1 MSVIDNKSFPI
12 EQIKSIKELE
22 MLDNLYILRERFNT
36 ILENLQ
42 TLISNDTVID
52 NAIQK
57 TYSNLNEDLVK
68 LSDNLEQDT
77 NTKLNELI
85 EKYNK
90 EIELIKQSIEKNNNT
105 SSDNLQ
111 NHVGNLDIHVSLSEK
126 DKYLDKYTKA
136 EIDNLFSSLESNTDW
151 KESVNTHSDLNTTYP
166 TPEDG
171 WTVNVKDTNITYRYS
186 GNEWIAISANA
197 IPKATEELDGLLT
210 KEDKTKINNMYETI
224 TTGLNNVDNTSD
236 INKPVSKLQQS
247 ALDLKLDKTGD
258 TKNTTVTFSQSPN
271 RVNINTGEST
281 ATLFGKIQK
290 WLSDLKS
297 VAFSG
302 SYTDLS
308 NKPTS
313 LPANGGNAD
322 TIGGKQVSY
331 FLPASASC
339 NKNWNWS
346 GQSGQPNWLW
356 GGNDANNMYVY
367 NPLNFNVNY
376 ANSAGSAGKV
386 GNLTEG
392 NICRYDLNI
401 DINNTQYPYPYMIDV
416 TQNNSAPS
424 TDWWHII
431 YVPHRNYGGG
441 YGCQLAIS
449 FHGKS
454 DLYVRSARGTSW
466 GAWTKANLTVDERN
480 KLAGIAINAN
490 NYVHPNDINTRHV
503 TDVQINNWN
512 NKLDVSN
519 SIKYIHTGILSIE
532 DLNNSN
538 FSYPYET
545 QILTASPIGLPVLN
559 AHLKYF
565 RHPHGDGA
573 GCQIAYPLA
582 DNPNMWIRTSWCCT
596 GGAYGDWLPWYKV
609 VLTDYLY
616 EGDIAIGIGALKD
629 FKPSHYRYIY
639 NNIAIGG
646 NALGHLIIS
655 CRNNIA
661 IGTDALR
668 YNTSGA
674 GNTTVNNSV
683 GIGNNTRVSG
693 DNQVQI
699 GSSGQTVY
707 GSSTY
712 NVRSD
717 ARDKADIQ
725 DLTYN
730 AYEFISKL
738 KPRNFRWDKRD
749 FYEKDDILS
758 VEEYERLDKDTK
770 KNCTKI
776 ILNEDE
782 FNSLEENEVFKG
794 ILMLNKEVKEKFTK
808 ENSDS
813 PNYIAYQHHYQYKSD
828 GSKKGKR
835 FHNGFIAQEVKQVMD
850 EMGFDFAGFQ
860 DHSFNGGCDVYTL
873 GYEQFIAPM
882 VSTIQTMMKKIEV
895 LEQKLNSK

>member
-57 TYSNLNEDLVK
+57 TYSNLNEDLAK
-68 LSDNLEQDT
+68 LSNNLEQDT

-90 EIELIKQSIEKNNNT
+90 EIEIIKQSIEENNNT

-151 KESVNTHSDLNTTYP
+151 KESVNTHSDLNITYP

-258 TKNTTVTFSQSPN
+258 TKNTTVTFSQSLN

-346 GQSGQPNWLW
+346 GQNGQPNWLW

-376 ANSAGSAGKV
+376 ANSAGKV
-386 GNLTEG
+386 GNLAEG

-441 YGCQLAIS
+441 YGCQLAIPFYGS
-449 FHGKS
+449 NT
-454 DLYVRSARGTSW
+454 LCVRSANGTNW
-466 GAWTKANLTVDERN
+466 GAWARANDN
-480 KLAGIAINAN
+480 GNAN
-490 NYVHPNDINTRHV
+490 YAKYCDFGRNIPVGNNVALGNYS
-503 TDVQINNWN
+503 
-512 NKLDVSN
+512 L
-519 SIKYIHTGILSIE
+519 
-532 DLNNSN
+532 
-538 FSYPYET
+538 
-545 QILTASPIGLPVLN
+545 ASAV
-559 AHLKYF
+559 
-565 RHPHGDGA
+565 A
-573 GCQIAYPLA
+573 GC
-582 DNPNMWIRTSWCCT
+582 DCNT
-596 GGAYGDWLPWYKV
+596 
-609 VLTDYLY
+609 
-616 EGDIAIGIGALKD
+616 AIGFYSMFSCTTGKWNVAIGVSSLKSITD
-629 FKPSHYRYIY
+629 GCD
-639 NNIAIGG
+639 NIAIG
-646 NALGHLIIS
+646 LGSLEHLKGGYK
-655 CRNNIA
+655 NIA
-661 IGTDALR
+661 IGTNSLR
-668 YNTSGA
+668 YNLSGEKIENL
-674 GNTTVNNSV
+674 GNCTA
-683 GIGNNTRVSG
+683 IGYTATVSG
-693 DNQVQI
+693 NNQVQI

-770 KNCTKI
+770 KKCTKI

-860 DHSFNGGCDVYTL
+860 DHSVNGGCDVYTL
-873 GYEQFIAPM
+873 GYEQFIAPI

>member
-57 TYSNLNEDLVK
+57 TYSNLNEDLAK
-68 LSDNLEQDT
+68 LSNNLEQDT

-90 EIELIKQSIEKNNNT
+90 EIKIIKQSIEENNNT

-236 INKPVSKLQQS
+236 VEKPVSKLQQS

-258 TKNTTVTFSQSPN
+258 TKNTTVTFSQSLN

-346 GQSGQPNWLW
+346 GQSGQPSWLW

-367 NPLNFNVNY
+367 NPSNFSVNY

-386 GNLTEG
+386 GNLAEG

-454 DLYVRSARGTSW
+454 DLYVRSAGGTSW
-466 GAWTKANLTVDERN
+466 GAWTRAND
-480 KLAGIAINAN
+480 GGNAN
-490 NYVHPNDINTRHV
+490 YAKYCDFGRNIPVGNNVALGNYS
-503 TDVQINNWN
+503 
-512 NKLDVSN
+512 L
-519 SIKYIHTGILSIE
+519 
-532 DLNNSN
+532 
-538 FSYPYET
+538 
-545 QILTASPIGLPVLN
+545 ASAV
-559 AHLKYF
+559 
-565 RHPHGDGA
+565 A
-573 GCQIAYPLA
+573 GC
-582 DNPNMWIRTSWCCT
+582 DCNT
-596 GGAYGDWLPWYKV
+596 
-609 VLTDYLY
+609 
-616 EGDIAIGIGALKD
+616 AIGFYSMFSCTTGKWNVAIGVSSLKSITD
-629 FKPSHYRYIY
+629 GCD
-639 NNIAIGG
+639 NIAIG
-646 NALGHLIIS
+646 LGSLEHLKGGYK
-655 CRNNIA
+655 NIA
-661 IGTDALR
+661 IGTNSLR
-668 YNTSGA
+668 YNLSGEKIENLGTCTA
-674 GNTTVNNSV
+674 
-683 GIGNNTRVSG
+683 IGYTATVSG
-693 DNQVQI
+693 NNQVQI
-699 GSSGQTVY
+699 GSLGQTVY

-770 KNCTKI
+770 KKCTKI

-860 DHSFNGGCDVYTL
+860 DHSVNGGCDVYTL

>member
-42 TLISNDTVID
+42 TLIANDTVID

-57 TYSNLNEDLVK
+57 TYSNLNEDLAK
-68 LSDNLEQDT
+68 LSNNLEQDT

-90 EIELIKQSIEKNNNT
+90 EIEVIKQSIEENNNT

-236 INKPVSKLQQS
+236 VAKPVSKLQQS

-258 TKNTTVTFSQSPN
+258 TKNTTVTFSQSLN

-376 ANSAGSAGKV
+376 ANSAGKV
-386 GNLTEG
+386 GNLAEG

-441 YGCQLAIS
+441 YGCQLAIPFYGS
-449 FHGKS
+449 S
-454 DLYVRSARGTSW
+454 DLYVRSANGTNW
-466 GAWTKANLTVDERN
+466 GAWAKANLTVDERN
-480 KLAGIAINAN
+480 KIASI
-490 NYVHPNDINTRHV
+490 D
-503 TDVQINNWN
+503 

-519 SIKYIHTGILSIE
+519 GIRYLNYKIE
-532 DLNNSN
+532 PLTIDDVNNSN
-538 FSYPYET
+538 FPYPYET
-545 QILTASPIGLPVLN
+545 QWFRGNDIGLPAN
-559 AHLKYF
+559 TIHLKYF
-565 RHPHGDGA
+565 RHPDGNGA
-573 GCQIAYPLA
+573 GCQLA
-582 DNPNMWIRTSWCCT
+582 FTLNEIPTIWIRTAWCNFPWM
-596 GGAYGDWLPWYKV
+596 DWEK
-609 VLTDYLY
+609 VLTTTYLY
-616 EGDIAIGIGALKD
+616 PKDITLGEGTLKVFKPSNLRYNHGNIAIGYYSLSHLESGSDNITIGYYTLGYLE
-629 FKPSHYRYIY
+629 SGL
-639 NNIAIGG
+639 NNIAIG
-646 NALGHLIIS
+646 
-655 CRNNIA
+655 RE
-661 IGTDALR
+661 ALR

-770 KNCTKI
+770 KKCTKI
-776 ILNEDE
+776 LLNEDE
-782 FNSLEENEVFKG
+782 FNSLEEKELFKG

-813 PNYIAYQHHYQYKSD
+813 QNYIAYQHHYQYKSD

-860 DHSFNGGCDVYTL
+860 DHSVNGGCDVYTL